1 MIETGRIS
9 NQHQVVV
16 GLVIGQVVFA
26 TMFVVLLLS
35 AYHQPTP
42 HALPVGVVA
51 SPAVTQKV
59 QVALD
64 SHEPDGF
71 DLRPYPTAGQARLGV
86 IDGQV
91 DGALLVG
98 PGKLSL
104 LTAGAGGIGPVQ
116 ALTGAFGAVAAKTGQ
131 QLSVV
136 DVVPPLHRDSEAFS
150 AFFVMLG
157 VLFPSLV
164 AGIASSLLLRQPP
177 LALRIGSLAAV
188 AALIGLVA
196 AGIADGVVG
205 FGHYLA
211 IAGVI
216 ALFSLAIS
224 APAAAL
230 ARIKP
235 VAAVVAFL
243 VFVVIGIPVS
253 GGPGALA
260 PFGPAFLRVLDP
272 ALPLGIAV
280 DALRSTV
287 YFRGHDINGHLLVLA
302 IWTAF
307 GVAALALIV
316 PQARPHAPTDSV
328 RTESEG

>member
-1 MIETGRIS
+1 MNEIATLG
-9 NQHQVVV
+9 NQHHVVV
-16 GLVIGQVVFA
+16 GLVVGQVVFA
-26 TMFVVLLLS
+26 TLFVCLLLS

-42 HALPVGVVA
+42 HELPVGVAA
-51 SPAVTQKV
+51 SPAITQKL

-64 SHEPDGF
+64 SHEPGGF

-116 ALTGAFGAVAAKTGQ
+116 ALTGAFSTVAAKTGQ

-136 DVVPPLHRDSEAFS
+136 DVVPPLRRDSEAFS
-150 AFFVMLG
+150 ALFVILG

-164 AGIASSLLLRQPP
+164 AGIASSLLLRQSP
-177 LALRIGSLAAV
+177 LALRIGALAAV
-188 AALIGLVA
+188 AALIGLGA
-196 AGIADGVVG
+196 AEIADGVVG

-211 IAGVI
+211 ITGIV

-235 VAAVVAFL
+235 AAAVVAFL
-243 VFVVIGIPVS
+243 VFVVIGIPTS

-260 PFGPAFLRVLDP
+260 PFGPSFLRVLDP

-307 GVAALALIV
+307 EFAVLALIV
-316 PQARPHAPTDSV
+316 PRARPDVPTDSA
-328 RTESEG
+328 RTES